1 MFGAAKSSLSEDAA
15 VIKRVFSD
23 MGIGRVETV
32 AGAHGGIRYVPQ
44 MPANVR
50 MLLVKELTEKMRDTS
65 RILPGG
71 YMYIADLF
79 CTPYYVDGMAQIM
92 AEWFV
97 GAKADF
103 IVTVETKRHP
113 ARDERRAHFEPLA
126 IARREQ
132 VDGRLGFFDQLSF
145 GFVPAAANNVAFQTN
160 DKGRN
165 ARPCDR
171 RLYRR
176 RRHRKAICDMLA
188 EFSIEV
194 VGVGAAIVN
203 RYPQKTN
210 QRI

>member
-1 MFGAAKSSLSEDAA
+1 MRLSLIHILAAIREFTQLGSGFKIAMRDLQTVSYTHL
-15 VIKRVFSD
+15 KRVFSD

-103 IVTVETKRHP
+103 IVTVETKGI
-113 ARDERRAHFEPLA
+113 PLA
-126 IARREQ
+126 MSEMCIRDRC
-132 VDGRLGFFDQLSF
+132 VFRF
-145 GFVPAAANNVAFQTN
+145 G
-160 DKGRN
+160 K
-165 ARPCDR
+165 
-171 RLYRR
+171 
-176 RRHRKAICDMLA
+176 
-188 EFSIEV
+188 
-194 VGVGAAIVN
+194 
-203 RYPQKTN
+203 
-210 QRI
+210 

>member
-79 CTPYYVDGMAQIM
+79 CTPYYVDGM
-92 AEWFV
+92 
-97 GAKADF
+97 GADHGGM
-103 IVTVETKRHP
+103 VRGCEGGLHC
-113 ARDERRAHFEPLA
+113 
-126 IARREQ
+126 
-132 VDGRLGFFDQLSF
+132 DGRDQKASRSRW
-145 GFVPAAANNVAFQTN
+145 ASRAF
-160 DKGRN
+160 
-165 ARPCDR
+165 
-171 RLYRR
+171 
-176 RRHRKAICDMLA
+176 
-188 EFSIEV
+188 
-194 VGVGAAIVN
+194 
-203 RYPQKTN
+203 
-210 QRI
+210 